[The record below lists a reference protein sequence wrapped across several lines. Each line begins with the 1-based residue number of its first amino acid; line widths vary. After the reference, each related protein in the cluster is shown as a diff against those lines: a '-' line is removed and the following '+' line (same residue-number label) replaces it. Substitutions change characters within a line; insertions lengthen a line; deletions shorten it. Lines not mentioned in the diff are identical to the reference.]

1 MWALVESNS
10 DTKAYT
16 RPTAIT
22 VGFVAATYYTEN
34 VLYVEGDELPY
45 GKSIGDIKYAIGDL
59 KTPRLGTNYPAN
71 IMSMW
76 TASELEAIGI
86 YEVVQ
91 DNTNLKDSR
100 YYYNTLESFTFAD
113 GIVTKSFGV
122 ATAQAVNDILWTQ
135 ADIDSMDPAPEGVSV
150 GDLRERGLKYIHKI
164 KINNSA
170 NELLRQ
176 YDWYTLR
183 AASGGTAVP
192 SAVSTYQAAI
202 RTKSNEHATAINAV
216 ANVDALAALTFDRPN
231 TP

>member
-1 MWALVESNS
+1 MWALVESNNI
-10 DTKAYT
+10 TRVYP

-22 VGFVAATYYTEN
+22 VGDV
-34 VLYVEGDELPY
+34 
-45 GKSIGDIKYAIGDL
+45 
-59 KTPRLGTNYPAN
+59 NYPAN

-100 YYYNTLESFTFAD
+100 YYYNTLESFAFA
-113 GIVTKSFGV
+113 GGVVTKSFGV
-122 ATAQAVNDILWTQ
+122 AIAQDINDILWTQ

-183 AASGGTAVP
+183 AASGGTAIP
-192 SAVSTYQAAI
+192 STISTYQAAV
-202 RTKSNEHATAINAV
+202 RTKANEHTTAIDAA
-216 ANVDALAALTFDRPN
+216 ANIDAFIALTFDWPN